1 MTPGNAA
8 SEIVQ
13 PAELTPENA
22 ALAFEGTDV
31 LASWVDRVGRRARK
45 PECAGLRFAFYGR
58 VSTEDC
64 RTQVRHRHGGRLLA
78 Q

>member
-1 MTPGNAA
+1 MTPENAA
-8 SEIVQ
+8 SGIVQ

-45 PECAGLRFAFYGR
+45 PECAGLRFAFTGG
-58 VSTEDC
+58 C
-64 RTQVRHRHGGRLLA
+64 RRRTAGPKSGIDTA
-78 Q
+78 AGF